1 VLLLTKRLPRLPK
14 AQRRPPK
21 ARALAFSGDAGRKT
35 RRDVMSG
42 GFFYGGAQ
50 ADTARAKI
58 VIPK

>member
-1 VLLLTKRLPRLPK
+1 V
-14 AQRRPPK
+14 QRRPPK

-42 GFFYGGAQ
+42 GFFYGGAH
-50 ADTARAKI
+50 ADSARAKI